1 MAELLRRRTGVSVC
15 TLKYKKKAVGK
26 LEQSR
31 TTRPLLAWVLHHAR
45 KRIESSFS
53 SLVQSLALHAARVKT

>member
-15 TLKYKKKAVGK
+15 TLKYKKRRLASLNKA
-26 LEQSR
+26 R